1 MQVGKG
7 DRIIELRG
15 SSMVQE
21 SFARLIQRIAEGDP
35 QAAEEI
41 VSRHEQAIRVAVRT
55 RLTDPRLRREFDSMD
70 VCQSVLLSFFLRCS
84 LGHFQLDE
92 PAQLVAL
99 LTKMARNKL
108 AMRVRASTRLRRQI
122 DRRVEYDPVSELADP
137 SPHAAEPLRH
147 LVGRETLECARSMMT
162 SEIRAIA
169 DLRLQKMSWQG
180 VADHLGGTAD
190 ARRKQFERALDEIA
204 DQLELIERMPKV
216 DKEVR

>member
-1 MQVGKG
+1 
-7 DRIIELRG
+7 
-15 SSMVQE
+15 MVQK
-21 SFARLIQRIAEGDP
+21 SFAELIGRIVEGDP

-70 VCQSVLLSFFLRCS
+70 VCQSVLMSFFLRCS
-84 LGHFQLDE
+84 LGQFRLEE

-122 DRRVEYDPVSELADP
+122 DRRAEYGPVSELADN
-137 SPHAAEPLRH
+137 SSHAAEPLRH
-147 LVGRETLECARSMMT
+147 LVGRETLETARSMMT

-169 DLRLQKMSWQG
+169 DLRLQQMSWQSI
-180 VADHLGGTAD
+180 ADKLGGTAD

-204 DQLELIERMPKV
+204 DQLELTERAPKMNR
-216 DKEVR
+216 EVR